1 MKTGVR
7 IAVCFLLSCCICT
20 AAEALLATVSREEA
34 EDALRQGREKGDRV
48 SEYINRAYGFGEEE
62 RFGEHGIV
70 RTKWSKLMVLAGL
83 LAIKGGKP
91 SEAELTGILT
101 STDLQVDLHA
111 FGDRA
116 GFANA
121 YTAYMIQ
128 GGRRIDPE
136 KIAVD
141 DIAYPAGDGVAA
153 SGFPRYRATIRSYF
167 LYDKITPAGRI
178 EIVLVKNRKRISF
191 EVDLANYK

>member
-1 MKTGVR
+1 MKTGMRVM
-7 IAVCFLLSCCICT
+7 ACLLLSWWLGT
-20 AAEALLATVSREEA
+20 AAEALLVTVSREEA
-34 EDALRQGREKGDRV
+34 EEALRQGREKGHRV
-48 SEYINRAYGFGEEE
+48 SEYVNRAYGFGQEE
-62 RFGEHGIV
+62 RYGEHGIV

-116 GFANA
+116 GFADA
-121 YTAYMIQ
+121 YTTYIVQA
-128 GGRRIDPE
+128 GRRIDPE

-141 DIAYPAGDGVAA
+141 DVAYPGGDGSAA
-153 SGFPRYRATIRSYF
+153 SGFPRYQATIRSYF
-167 LYDKITPAGRI
+167 LYNKINPTDKA
-178 EIVLVKNRKRISF
+178 EIVLVKNKKKVSC
-191 EVDLANYK
+191 EVRFTDYK

>member
-1 MKTGVR
+1 MKIGVR
-7 IAVCFLLSCCICT
+7 IAACFLLSCCICT
-20 AAEALLATVSREEA
+20 VAEALLVTVSRDEA

-48 SEYINRAYGFGEEE
+48 SEYVNRAYGFGEEE
-62 RFGEHGIV
+62 RYGEHGIV
-70 RTKWSKLMVLAGL
+70 RTKWSKLMLLSGL
-83 LAIKGGKP
+83 LAIKGGTP
-91 SEAELTGILT
+91 SEAELAGILT

-121 YTAYMIQ
+121 YTTYMVQ
-128 GGRRIDPE
+128 GGRRFDPE

-141 DIAYPAGDGVAA
+141 DVAYPAGDRAAA

-167 LYDKITPAGRI
+167 LYDKINPDGKA
-178 EIVLVKNRKRISF
+178 EIVLVNNKKKVSF
-191 EVDLANYK
+191 EVNFADYK